1 MFMKRVIYLSG
12 FWLITFSSCNLR
24 ERELELKNKMQEV
37 NQKEQELAFKEKSL
51 QLREEELNKKE
62 HISDSILNIPPVD
75 TLSLLHPGLPGTWVV
90 NMLCSATTCSGSAV
104 GDSKTEQWE
113 INYQNNKVIAN
124 AINKDKLVRIYSGTY
139 TGNKL
144 ELSSQAIDT
153 ATSKV
158 VQIIIRL
165 KETKKNEMEG
175 EREIIRP
182 EDCHIVYDLQLKKK

>member
-1 MFMKRVIYLSG
+1 
-12 FWLITFSSCNLR
+12 
-24 ERELELKNKMQEV
+24 
-37 NQKEQELAFKEKSL
+37 
-51 QLREEELNKKE
+51 
-62 HISDSILNIPPVD
+62 
-75 TLSLLHPGLPGTWVV
+75 
-90 NMLCSATTCSGSAV
+90 
-104 GDSKTEQWE
+104 
-113 INYQNNKVIAN
+113 
-124 AINKDKLVRIYSGTY
+124 
-139 TGNKL
+139 L